1 MIRKILSYGFV
12 EALSKGLNKLQ
23 ILILPFLL
31 TTEDYGKI
39 GLLMSVELLLPFI
52 TLLGFERTVLRF
64 HNNEQENIEG
74 FSKTIFTSIKF
85 THLFV
90 FFGIIVV
97 YGLGY
102 RDFFGLE
109 LFPDLLMIV
118 VMVYFQSYNSI
129 MLMMY
134 RVEGNHKDYFRSKL
148 ALQLSKFVIML
159 LAVFL
164 MKSYYGFLMGS
175 LIVSYSINLI
185 FKKRIKKEEKFNKD
199 TFRYLFYFSW
209 PFIFHGLAMNLLG
222 NADKFVIKKYLSF
235 IEVGQY
241 TFIYSFGS
249 MLLFAF
255 IGISVYMEPLIYQSK
270 TQNIRELNTQKF
282 ILIALLS
289 GFIFF
294 LVIEISSISI
304 IPYLYGSKYDE
315 VIPYI
320 SYISMAYLL
329 YPYYLASNYRMIYDK
344 KTKLIAVTSITS
356 CIIALTLNIVM
367 IPVYGIY
374 GAVIVNFISYA
385 FQIAFF
391 LIISNKF
398 KLKYELF
405 EFLLVSFLL
414 FCIVYF
420 KLPTYT
426 ALIVFFIYM
435 TFIFLIKKQYKILL
449 SSNDI

>member
-12 EALSKGLNKLQ
+12 EALTKGLNKLQ

-39 GLLMSVELLLPFI
+39 GLLMSVEFLLPFI

-64 HNNEQENIEG
+64 HNNEHENIEG
-74 FSKTIFTSIKF
+74 FSKTIFTSIKL

-102 RDFFGLE
+102 IDFFGLK

-118 VMVYFQSYNSI
+118 VIVYFQSYNRI
-129 MLMMY
+129 ILLMY
-134 RVEGNHKDYFRSKL
+134 RVEGDHKNYFSSIL
-148 ALQLSKFVIML
+148 ALQLSKFVIVL
-159 LAVFL
+159 LTVFL
-164 MKSYYGFLMGS
+164 MKSYYGYLIGT

-185 FKKRIKKEEKFNKD
+185 FKKRNNKEEKFNINS
-199 TFRYLFYFSW
+199 FRYLFYFSW
-209 PFIFHGLAMNLLG
+209 PFIFHGLSLNLLG

-255 IGISVYMEPLIYQSK
+255 LGIAVYMEPLIYQSK
-270 TQNIRELNTQKF
+270 TQNIRELNIQKF
-282 ILIALLS
+282 ILISLLS

-294 LVIEISSISI
+294 LVIEVLNISI
-304 IPYLYGSKYDE
+304 IPYLYGSKYE
-315 VIPYI
+315 EIIPYI
-320 SYISMAYLL
+320 SYISMSYLL

-344 KTKLIAVTSITS
+344 KTKIIAITSITS
-356 CIIALTLNIVM
+356 CITALTLNIVI

-374 GAVIVNFISYA
+374 GAIIVNFSSYA
-385 FQIAFF
+385 FQIALF
-391 LIISNKF
+391 LIVSNKF
-398 KLKYELF
+398 ELKSELF

-414 FCIVYF
+414 FGVIYF
-420 KLPTYT
+420 KLPTYN
-426 ALIVFFIYM
+426 ALIICFIYM
-435 TFIFLIKKQYKILL
+435 IYIFLIKKQYKILL
-449 SSNDI
+449 SSSDN